1 MPRCGRWGT
10 LVGVMG
16 AIGLVAIVAWAQTS
30 APPAKTKLERL
41 KIAVAPL
48 GWDTNFSWLQSRSGN
63 LDKRPA
69 LEFLV
74 GIDRNTGMYIPEL
87 AEKWEMSPDGKH
99 WTITLRKGIK
109 FHENWGEFTA
119 RDVRHSVFL
128 ITQPESVQSDAS
140 IWRTVMGVTKTDTI
154 EDVAKKAEQGV
165 EIVDDHKVVFHL
177 KQVVP
182 EFVEMICANTDLV
195 MESKA
200 RWDAGGKELYGQKV
214 VGTGPFEF
222 IERKVGS
229 HVLYKRVDHHWR
241 KTPEYKELEFRW
253 VPEGV
258 TRLASLLAEEV
269 QISDVDRALQKDAVV
284 KGMKISTSKL
294 PAIQHQ
300 WQFGGM
306 YFATPDKL
314 DLKVPF
320 VKKEVRQAMNL
331 AINRQAIADNL
342 LGGKVQPHRIMG
354 YHQQLDGAIWPGIWN
369 PDWDKRFEE
378 LYGYDPAKAK
388 ALLAQ
393 AGYPQGFEF
402 TLYLYTLP
410 GLPEQVDIGQA
421 LALDFQAIGLKPKL
435 VEMEFP
441 RVRELY
447 RTKTIH
453 GGLFPS
459 RHAARALEVARNV
472 HKAKD
477 SVGYWYEHPFIE
489 ERLEALSSVADAA
502 ERTRLLREIGDH
514 KFNEFAEIPLFW
526 LYADAAVNPKY
537 IAEYTF
543 PGVITGYFT
552 HLEYVKLAP

>member
-1 MPRCGRWGT
+1 MPRRGRWGT

-16 AIGLVAIVAWAQTS
+16 AIGLVTMVAWAQTA
-30 APPAKTKLERL
+30 APPAKAKLERL

-74 GIDRNTGMYIPEL
+74 GIDRNTGTYIPEL

-99 WTITLRKGIK
+99 WTITLRKGIR

-177 KQVVP
+177 KQAVP

-222 IERKVGS
+222 VERKVGS
-229 HVLYKRVDHHWR
+229 HVLYKRVENHWR

-258 TRLASLLAEEV
+258 TRLATLLAEEV
-269 QISDVDRALQKDAVV
+269 HISDVDRALQKDAVA

-300 WQFGGM
+300 WQFGGL
-306 YFATPDKL
+306 YFATSDKL
-314 DLKVPF
+314 DPKIPF
-320 VKKEVRQAMNL
+320 VKKEVRQAMNM

-354 YHQQLDGAIWPGIWN
+354 YHQQLDGAIWPG
-369 PDWDKRFEE
+369 RFED

-421 LALDFQAIGLKPKL
+421 MALDFQAIGLKPKL

-489 ERLEALSSVADAA
+489 ERLEALSTVADAA

-514 KFNEFAEIPLFW
+514 KFSEFVEIPLFW
-526 LYADAAVNPKY
+526 LFAEAAVNPKY
-537 IAEYTF
+537 VAEYTF
-543 PGVITGYFT
+543 PGVITGYFS